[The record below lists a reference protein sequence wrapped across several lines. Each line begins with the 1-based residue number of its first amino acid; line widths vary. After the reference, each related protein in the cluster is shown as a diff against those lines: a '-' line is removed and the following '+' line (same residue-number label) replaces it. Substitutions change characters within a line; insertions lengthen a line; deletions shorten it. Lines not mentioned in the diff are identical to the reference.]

1 MIDLPN
7 QDLSGVT
14 MTSQVVNLQVTAS
27 IPIDCDF
34 WSEDDGWKGLCRSL
48 SVTVHGSSFEDAK
61 KNMATELQ
69 MHVERILRELPKRSA
84 RRVA

>member
-1 MIDLPN
+1 
-7 QDLSGVT
+7 
-14 MTSQVVNLQVTAS
+14 MTSRVVNLQVTAN

-34 WSEDDGWKGLCRSL
+34 WSEDDGWKGLCKSL
-48 SVTVHGSSFEDAK
+48 SVTVRGSSFEDAK

-69 MHVERILRELPKRSA
+69 VLIERILREHPKISA